1 MRRSVRWKARSNGC
15 CRRSVRSTAA
25 GAKGLKTPES
35 AYLRP
40 ILDIQVE
47 QGGSGDANM
56 VLDLLYAK
64 LAPVLNDSHSIRS
77 CLHPL

>member
-1 MRRSVRWKARSNGC
+1 MPRHCPLIDPIHRSQRNIW
-15 CRRSVRSTAA
+15 
-25 GAKGLKTPES
+25 LKTPES

-40 ILDIQVE
+40 ILEILVE

>member
-1 MRRSVRWKARSNGC
+1 M
-15 CRRSVRSTAA
+15 
-25 GAKGLKTPES
+25 KTPES

-40 ILDIQVE
+40 ILEILVE

-64 LAPVLNDSHSIRS
+64 LAPVLNNSRSIRS
-77 CLHPL
+77 FPHPLSC

>member
-1 MRRSVRWKARSNGC
+1 
-15 CRRSVRSTAA
+15 
-25 GAKGLKTPES
+25 LKTPES

-40 ILDIQVE
+40 ILDILVE